1 MTDKEIKENLQEQN
15 GDEQIERKDDEVV
28 GEKVSQKEENQTD
41 TNNNKDSEI
50 NSEEGSQIDKNIQK
64 GKEPKVATTPSAKI
78 EEAKKL
84 VENADRE
91 LDECIGT
98 LKKDIQEF
106 EEYEKESLKP
116 IIDKSRSLLNMIG
129 IDDEEIGELPEIK
142 ADISENKSSEKMYVR
157 ELSSGRGGAFFFGLI
172 GGLATLA
179 AWCAFGAFKA
189 GLSIPPS
196 NMDMAT
202 IEKISSKLAE
212 TIGFG
217 SNAQIGMGIAI
228 ASAILV
234 FIIIYSIKVSLQ
246 SAKNEEIAK
255 ETQEK
260 AKEYSKKKRECK
272 VNLEAID
279 EHIKDL
285 KDTALKY
292 EVLLDEKN
300 AALRRAIRIEA
311 VANINDM
318 HEITKKEVEHMITL
332 IKEIERLIEA
342 PVTENG
348 VLNQDS
354 VALLNET
361 KTLLQKHI
369 DNIYN

>member
-15 GDEQIERKDDEVV
+15 GDEPLERKEEDASQD
-28 GEKVSQKEENQTD
+28 GESQTD
-41 TNNNKDSEI
+41 EQNNDNSDKEIDKDSKSTETI
-50 NSEEGSQIDKNIQK
+50 QKSEE
-64 GKEPKVATTPSAKI
+64 PKIANTPSAKI

-84 VENADRE
+84 VESADRE
-91 LDECIGT
+91 VNECLGT
-98 LKKDIQEF
+98 LKKDINEF
-106 EEYEKESLKP
+106 KEYEKESLKP
-116 IIDKSRSLLNMIG
+116 IIDNSRSLLNMIG

-142 ADISENKSSEKMYVR
+142 ADISKSENSEKMYVR
-157 ELSSGRGGAFFFGLI
+157 ELSSGKGGAFFFGLL

-179 AWCAFGAFKA
+179 GWCAYGASKA

-196 NMDMAT
+196 KMDMAT

-255 ETQEK
+255 ETQER
-260 AKEYSKKKRECK
+260 AKEYSKKQRECK
-272 VNLEAID
+272 INLETID
-279 EHIKDL
+279 EHIRDL

-311 VANINDM
+311 VTNIDDM

-332 IKEIERLIEA
+332 IKEIERLIET
-342 PVTENG
+342 PITENG
-348 VLNQDS
+348 ILNPNS
-354 VALLNET
+354 VVVLNET
-361 KTLLQKHI
+361 KALLQKHI